1 MPCITRGGTEIIRWD
16 KNKNIYRGLVPLVP
30 AVPANYTIPGRRFF
44 RCATYDLSLRKLV
57 GDHRRISRYSRDSW
71 DKVST
76 DNSISVPLDNSI
88 AKQMG
93 QMGHNTPLFGRN
105 P

>member
-1 MPCITRGGTEIIRWD
+1 MGQ
-16 KNKNIYRGLVPLVP
+16 NKNIYRGLVPLVP
-30 AVPANYTIPGRRFF
+30 AVPGNYTIPGREFF
-44 RCATYDLSLRKLV
+44 SCATYDLSLRKQV
-57 GDHRRISRYSRDSW
+57 GDHRGIRRYSRDSR

-76 DNSISVPLDNSI
+76 DNFISVPLDNST

-93 QMGHNTPLFGRN
+93 QTGQDRLLFGRN